1 MNGQQIRARIDE
13 NNAKIRAALNKFVLT
28 DEINKLMQ
36 DNEELR
42 VICRHEFVNGWC
54 KYCDIPEELK
64 DD

>member
-1 MNGQQIRARIDE
+1 MNGLEIRKRIDE
-13 NNAKIRAALNKFVLT
+13 NNKKIQAALNKFILT
-28 DEINKLMQ
+28 DEINNLMK

-42 VICRHEFVNGWC
+42 VICQHEFVNGWC